1 MEDLYIKWETGYMN
15 IHMDFFFPCSQQ
27 RFKKLLKVIA
37 LDWQH
42 EDELKETLKVYF
54 QNRIS
59 DLVELRKEN
68 GKKYF
73 DFKQKAAD
81 TQRMIQSRKHP
92 NGVSLSKE
100 ELKQARAD
108 LKDIQSA
115 AKQALSD
122 ANSNLKFKNWFEKQ
136 LEFFEIIIRW

>member
-1 MEDLYIKWETGYMN
+1 MMEDLYIKWETGYMN

-59 DLVELRKEN
+59 DLVGLRKEN

-136 LEFFEIIIRW
+136 LELLKSL

>member
-1 MEDLYIKWETGYMN
+1 MNNNLYIKWETGYMN
-15 IHMDFFFPCSQQ
+15 IYTDFFFPCSQQ

-42 EDELKETLKVYF
+42 EDELKETLKIYF
-54 QNRIS
+54 QNRIA
-59 DLVELRKEN
+59 DLVELQKEN

-100 ELKQARAD
+100 ELKRARAD
-108 LKDIQSA
+108 LKEYTSSY
-115 AKQALSD
+115 KKALSD
-122 ANSNLKFKNWFEKQ
+122 TNSNLKFKNWFEKQ
-136 LEFFEIIIRW
+136 LEFLKSI

>member
-1 MEDLYIKWETGYMN
+1 MNNDLYIKWETGYMN

-54 QNRIS
+54 QNWIA

-100 ELKQARAD
+100 ELKQAGAD
-108 LKDIQSA
+108 LQEYTFSYK
-115 AKQALSD
+115 KALSD
-122 ANSNLKFKNWFEKQ
+122 ANSNLKFKEKIEKH
-136 LEFFEIIIRW
+136 LEFLKSI

>member
-1 MEDLYIKWETGYMN
+1 MNNDLYIKWETGYMN
-15 IHMDFFFPCSQQ
+15 IHMDFFFSCSQQ
-27 RFKKLLKVIA
+27 QFKKLLKVIA

-54 QNRIS
+54 QNRIA

-108 LKDIQSA
+108 LKEYTSSY
-115 AKQALSD
+115 KKALSD
-122 ANSNLKFKNWFEKQ
+122 ANSNLKFKERIEKH
-136 LEFFEIIIRW
+136 LEFLKSI

>member
-81 TQRMIQSRKHP
+81 TQRMIQSRKYP

-115 AKQALSD
+115 AKQAFSD
-122 ANSNLKFKNWFEKQ
+122 ANSNLKFKNW
-136 LEFFEIIIRW
+136 

>member
-1 MEDLYIKWETGYMN
+1 MNNDLYIKWETGYMN

-54 QNRIS
+54 QNRIA

-100 ELKQARAD
+100 ELKQARVD
-108 LKDIQSA
+108 LQEYTFSYK
-115 AKQALSD
+115 KALSE
-122 ANSNLKFKNWFEKQ
+122 ANSNLKFKEKIEKH
-136 LEFFEIIIRW
+136 LEFLKSI

>member
-1 MEDLYIKWETGYMN
+1 MNNDLYIKWETGYMN
-15 IHMDFFFPCSQQ
+15 IHMDFFFPCLQQ

-54 QNRIS
+54 QNRIA

-108 LKDIQSA
+108 LQEYTFSYK
-115 AKQALSD
+115 KALSD
-122 ANSNLKFKNWFEKQ
+122 ANSNLKFKERIEKH
-136 LEFFEIIIRW
+136 LEFLKSI

>member
-1 MEDLYIKWETGYMN
+1 MNNDLYIKWETGYMN

-54 QNRIS
+54 QNRIA
-59 DLVELRKEN
+59 DLVELRKRER
-68 GKKYF
+68 KKYF

-100 ELKQARAD
+100 ELKQAGAD
-108 LKDIQSA
+108 LQEYTFSYK
-115 AKQALSD
+115 KALSD
-122 ANSNLKFKNWFEKQ
+122 ANSNLKFKEKIEKH
-136 LEFFEIIIRW
+136 LEFLKSI

>member
-1 MEDLYIKWETGYMN
+1 M
-15 IHMDFFFPCSQQ
+15 
-27 RFKKLLKVIA
+27 
-37 LDWQH
+37 
-42 EDELKETLKVYF
+42 KVYF

-136 LEFFEIIIRW
+136 LEFLKSL

>member
-1 MEDLYIKWETGYMN
+1 MNNDLYIKWETGYMN

-27 RFKKLLKVIA
+27 QFKKLLKVIA

-42 EDELKETLKVYF
+42 EDELKKTFKVYF
-54 QNRIS
+54 QNRIA

-81 TQRMIQSRKHP
+81 TQQMIQSRKHP

-108 LKDIQSA
+108 LKEYTSSY
-115 AKQALSD
+115 KKALSD
-122 ANSNLKFKNWFEKQ
+122 ANSNLKFKERIEKH
-136 LEFFEIIIRW
+136 LEFLKSI

>member
-1 MEDLYIKWETGYMN
+1 MNNDLYIKWETGYMN

-54 QNRIS
+54 QNRIA

-73 DFKQKAAD
+73 DFEQKAAD

-108 LKDIQSA
+108 LQEYTFSYK
-115 AKQALSD
+115 KALSD
-122 ANSNLKFKNWFEKQ
+122 ANSNLKFKEKIEKH
-136 LEFFEIIIRW
+136 LEFLKSI

>member
-1 MEDLYIKWETGYMN
+1 MNNDLYIKWETGYMN

-100 ELKQARAD
+100 ELKQVRAD
-108 LKDIQSA
+108 LQEYTFSYK
-115 AKQALSD
+115 KALSD
-122 ANSNLKFKNWFEKQ
+122 ANSNLKFKEKIEKH
-136 LEFFEIIIRW
+136 LEFLKSI

>member
-81 TQRMIQSRKHP
+81 TQGMIQSRKHP

-136 LEFFEIIIRW
+136 LEFLKSL

>member
-37 LDWQH
+37 LDWRH

-136 LEFFEIIIRW
+136 LEFLKSL

>member
-115 AKQALSD
+115 AKQAFSD
-122 ANSNLKFKNWFEKQ
+122 ANSNLKFKNWFEKH
-136 LEFFEIIIRW
+136 LEFLKSL

>member
-15 IHMDFFFPCSQQ
+15 IHMDFFLPCSQQ

-136 LEFFEIIIRW
+136 LEFLKSL

>member
-1 MEDLYIKWETGYMN
+1 MNNDLYIKWETGYMN

-54 QNRIS
+54 QNRIA

-73 DFKQKAAD
+73 DLKQKAAD

-108 LKDIQSA
+108 LQEYTFSYK
-115 AKQALSD
+115 KALSD
-122 ANSNLKFKNWFEKQ
+122 ANSNLKFKEKIEKH
-136 LEFFEIIIRW
+136 LEFLKSI

>member
-1 MEDLYIKWETGYMN
+1 MNNDLYIKWETGYMN

-54 QNRIS
+54 QNRIA
-59 DLVELRKEN
+59 DLVELKKEN

-100 ELKQARAD
+100 ELEQARAD
-108 LKDIQSA
+108 LQEYTFSYK
-115 AKQALSD
+115 KALSD
-122 ANSNLKFKNWFEKQ
+122 ANSNLKFKEKIEKH
-136 LEFFEIIIRW
+136 LEFLKSI

>member
-1 MEDLYIKWETGYMN
+1 MNNDLYIKWEIGYMN

-54 QNRIS
+54 QNRIA

-81 TQRMIQSRKHP
+81 TQRMVQSRKHP

-108 LKDIQSA
+108 LKEYTSSY
-115 AKQALSD
+115 KKALSD

-136 LEFFEIIIRW
+136 LEFLKSI

>member
-68 GKKYF
+68 GKKIF
-73 DFKQKAAD
+73 RFQAESRD

-136 LEFFEIIIRW
+136 LEFLKSL

>member
-1 MEDLYIKWETGYMN
+1 MNNNLYIKWETGYMN

-42 EDELKETLKVYF
+42 EDELKETLKIYF
-54 QNRIS
+54 QNRIA
-59 DLVELRKEN
+59 DLVELQKEN

-100 ELKQARAD
+100 ELKRARAD
-108 LKDIQSA
+108 LKEYTSSY
-115 AKQALSD
+115 KKALSD

-136 LEFFEIIIRW
+136 LEFLKSI

>member
-68 GKKYF
+68 GKKKYF

-136 LEFFEIIIRW
+136 LEFLKSL

>member
-1 MEDLYIKWETGYMN
+1 MN

-54 QNRIS
+54 QNRIA
-59 DLVELRKEN
+59 DLVELKKEN

-108 LKDIQSA
+108 LQEYTFSYK
-115 AKQALSD
+115 KALSD
-122 ANSNLKFKNWFEKQ
+122 ANSNLKFKEKIEKH
-136 LEFFEIIIRW
+136 LEFLKSI

>member
-1 MEDLYIKWETGYMN
+1 MNNDLYIKWETGYMN

-42 EDELKETLKVYF
+42 EGELKETLKVYF
-54 QNRIS
+54 QNRIA

-108 LKDIQSA
+108 LQEYTFSYK
-115 AKQALSD
+115 KALSD
-122 ANSNLKFKNWFEKQ
+122 ANSNLKFKEKIEKH
-136 LEFFEIIIRW
+136 LEFLKSI

>member
-1 MEDLYIKWETGYMN
+1 MNNDLYIKWETGYMN
-15 IHMDFFFPCSQQ
+15 IHMDFFFPCSQY

-54 QNRIS
+54 QNRIA

-68 GKKYF
+68 GKKHF
-73 DFKQKAAD
+73 DLKKQIAEK
-81 TQRMIQSRKHP
+81 QRIINSRTRTDGSKMT
-92 NGVSLSKE
+92 KE
-100 ELKQARAD
+100 ELDQLRLE
-108 LKDIQSA
+108 LKNIQGA

-136 LEFFEIIIRW
+136 LEFLESL

>member
-81 TQRMIQSRKHP
+81 TQRMIQSRKQP

-136 LEFFEIIIRW
+136 LEFLKSL

>member
-1 MEDLYIKWETGYMN
+1 MNNDLYIKWETGYMN

-108 LKDIQSA
+108 LKEYTSSY
-115 AKQALSD
+115 KKALSD

-136 LEFFEIIIRW
+136 LEFLKSL

>member
-81 TQRMIQSRKHP
+81 TQRMIQSRKYP

-136 LEFFEIIIRW
+136 LEFLKSL

>member
-1 MEDLYIKWETGYMN
+1 MNNDLYIKWETGYMN

-54 QNRIS
+54 QNRIA

-92 NGVSLSKE
+92 NGVSLSKD
-100 ELKQARAD
+100 ELKEARVDFRAYT
-108 LKDIQSA
+108 A
-115 AKQALSD
+115 TYKQALSD
-122 ANSNLKFKNWFEKQ
+122 AKSNKRFKERFEKY
-136 LEFFEIIIRW
+136 LESM

>member
-136 LEFFEIIIRW
+136 LELLKSI

>member
-1 MEDLYIKWETGYMN
+1 MNNDLYIKWETGCMN

-54 QNRIS
+54 QNRIA

-100 ELKQARAD
+100 ELKQARVD
-108 LKDIQSA
+108 LQEYTFSYK
-115 AKQALSD
+115 KALSD
-122 ANSNLKFKNWFEKQ
+122 ANSNLKFKEKIEKH
-136 LEFFEIIIRW
+136 LEFLKSI

>member
-1 MEDLYIKWETGYMN
+1 MN

-54 QNRIS
+54 QNRID
-59 DLVELRKEN
+59 DLVEFRKEN

-100 ELKQARAD
+100 ELEQARAD
-108 LKDIQSA
+108 LQEYTFSYK
-115 AKQALSD
+115 KALSD
-122 ANSNLKFKNWFEKQ
+122 ANSNLKFKEKIEKH
-136 LEFFEIIIRW
+136 LEFLKSI

>member
-42 EDELKETLKVYF
+42 EDELRETLKVYF

-136 LEFFEIIIRW
+136 LEFLKSL

>member
-42 EDELKETLKVYF
+42 EDELKEALKVYF

-136 LEFFEIIIRW
+136 LEFLKSL